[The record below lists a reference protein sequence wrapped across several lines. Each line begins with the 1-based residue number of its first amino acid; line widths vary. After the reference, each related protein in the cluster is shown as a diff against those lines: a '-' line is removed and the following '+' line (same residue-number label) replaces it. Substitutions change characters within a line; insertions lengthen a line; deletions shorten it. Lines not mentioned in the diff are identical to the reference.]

1 MNCRTAF
8 VGLLTI
14 LSFPSCV
21 RAQTASIAGSITDS
35 TGAAVSNV
43 KITAQNVDTGVT
55 QTAQTDESGVYRMT
69 NLNPGI
75 YDITIEHPSF
85 KTFVYSQIPLSV
97 DQVLTLDAKLVV
109 SAVRE
114 TVRVAS
120 EAVAPVDLNDAQIGN
135 LVDGRQIENLP
146 LILRDPYQLVLL
158 SPGVTQTNTL
168 FWRFFG
174 EWLPRT

>member
-1 MNCRTAF
+1 
-8 VGLLTI
+8 
-14 LSFPSCV
+14 
-21 RAQTASIAGSITDS
+21 
-35 TGAAVSNV
+35 
-43 KITAQNVDTGVT
+43 
-55 QTAQTDESGVYRMT
+55 MT
-69 NLNPGI
+69 NLNPG
-75 YDITIEHPSF
+75 IEHPSF

-97 DQVLTLDAKLVV
+97 DRVLTLDAKLVV

>member
-14 LSFPSCV
+14 LSFPSCL

-43 KITAQNVDTGVT
+43 KITAQNVDTGVA
-55 QTAQTDESGVYRMT
+55 QTAQRDESGVYRMT

-85 KTFVYSQIPLSV
+85 KAAFKTRVFTCTSQGQSANV
-97 DQVLTLDAKLVV
+97 DVGTPNSPNNGTNFGA
-109 SAVRE
+109 
-114 TVRVAS
+114 
-120 EAVAPVDLNDAQIGN
+120 
-135 LVDGRQIENLP
+135 GRLP
-146 LILRDPYQLVLL
+146 RDPIMQQILAVYPDPNGTILDGAR
-158 SPGVTQTNTL
+158 PPA
-168 FWRFFG
+168 
-174 EWLPRT
+174 LPESLTRKRQQCHRAHRP